1 MKQIRKM
8 QHNNQAGFTLIELMI
23 VVAIIGI
30 LAAIAVPQYMNYV
43 ANAKI
48 KSCASNFAVASSF
61 IAAELKK
68 DQVDRST
75 NALQDLNRG
84 GKKNPYNPNNAAF
97 ASTAIKAATDNCV
110 IGVVPSVAGAMDLTA
125 AAPGDTFVISGR
137 DGGNAQG
144 STAAV
149 VYYNITVE

>member
-1 MKQIRKM
+1 MKQVRKM
-8 QHNNQAGFTLIELMI
+8 QNNQAGFTLIELMI

-61 IAAELKK
+61 VAAELKK
-68 DQVDRST
+68 DQADRST
-75 NALQDLNRG
+75 NALLDLNRG

-97 ASTAIKAATDNCV
+97 ASSVITATTDNCV
-110 IGVVPSVAGAMDLTA
+110 IGVVPSAAAAMDLSA
-125 AAPGDTFVISGR
+125 ATPGQSFVISGR

-144 STAAV
+144 TAAV